1 MAKRRMKK
9 SAKKGG
15 KKSAMKAMRR
25 RKAKKVSKVGRKWQV
40 FKGTKVKTQGGLK
53 KGDLMK
59 NRYGKIVS
67 RKQSAASRRK
77 IGKWTAAVM
86 SASRQLGIRGF
97 QAVGG
102 KTAKGQALLKKAR
115 SMYKK

>member
-67 RKQSAASRRK
+67 RKQSA
-77 IGKWTAAVM
+77 VM
-86 SASRQLGIRGF
+86 LQEKDWQMDSCCYVCSQT
-97 QAVGG
+97 VGYSWIPSCW
-102 KTAKGQALLKKAR
+102 R
-115 SMYKK
+115 